1 MNRAREA
8 ARHHTHLVYNCSC
21 NALIDLRMHLV
32 VTGENRFPQT
42 SVSPRTLILKP
53 M

>member
-8 ARHHTHLVYNCSC
+8 ARHHRHL
-21 NALIDLRMHLV
+21 ALIDRRMHLV

-42 SVSPRTLILKP
+42 NVSPRTLIVKP